1 MRAGAARATASSE
14 RSHGPVISPDAV
26 RTNNP
31 KAMSQTKARDLRVY
45 RMERHSGN
53 PKRRGTKPRGE
64 TPLHPKVTVRTVVVR
79 CLSSRHGYFWTAS
92 HTSLVRVQ
100 VVLRSRMPESRMGVC
115 APQDTVPGP

>member
-53 PKRRGTKPRGE
+53 PKRRGTKTNYRGCPGSDS
-64 TPLHPKVTVRTVVVR
+64 TQPGATCDRRP
-79 CLSSRHGYFWTAS
+79 SNARHRGNLEARPHFI
-92 HTSLVRVQ
+92 RR
-100 VVLRSRMPESRMGVC
+100 LRSV
-115 APQDTVPGP
+115 